1 MNTGPI
7 MRRAWQFYR
16 DERPAAG
23 YSDPHAAFGY
33 CLKVAWAE
41 ARGELR
47 QPASVISFAAVR
59 ARRRT
64 RARHIVSKLLGP
76 LVLRPEWRI
85 A

>member
-1 MNTGPI
+1 MSTEPV
-7 MRRAWQFYR
+7 MRRAWQFFR
-16 DERPAAG
+16 ANRPAVG

-47 QPASVISFAAVR
+47 RKR
-59 ARRRT
+59 ARQ
-64 RARHIVSKLLGP
+64 IVSILLGP